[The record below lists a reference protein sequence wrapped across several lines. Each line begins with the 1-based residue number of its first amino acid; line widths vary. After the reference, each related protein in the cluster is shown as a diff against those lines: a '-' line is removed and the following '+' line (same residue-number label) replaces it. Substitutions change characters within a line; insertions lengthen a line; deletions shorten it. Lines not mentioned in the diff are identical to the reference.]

1 MAKTG
6 LVLLPGVHP
15 IVPVMLGEAKLAA
28 QMADRLLERGV
39 YVVGFFFPVV
49 AEGKARIRTQVSAA
63 HTHADLATAAK
74 AFGEVAHTLNGG
86 ESL

>member
-15 IVPVMLGEAKLAA
+15 IVPVMLGDAKVAA
-28 QMADRLLERGV
+28 EMAARLLERGV
-39 YVVGFFFPVV
+39 YVIGFFYPVV

-63 HTHADLATAAK
+63 HTHGDLAGAAA
-74 AFGEVAHTLNGG
+74 AFGAVSEEMGR
-86 ESL
+86 